1 MSDWNEDLPIFRQLA
16 LRVSD
21 QIAQGVWADGDA
33 LPSVRAVSA
42 DLKINHLTV
51 LKGYQ
56 LLVDDGLVEKRRGQG
71 MFVAP
76 GAQAKLKAKQKQQF
90 ISEQIPKIRRTL
102 RQLDMPL
109 EEFISRLKQNI
120 EGE

>member
-1 MSDWNEDLPIFRQLA
+1 MSEWNEDLPIFRQLA

-21 QIAQGVWADGDA
+21 QIAQGVWAEGDA